1 MAKLP
6 AAIAGARIAD
16 DRLADLQPQQNSDG
30 WMSLIAHFRELR
42 NRIIKMGL
50 ALAAGMS
57 VGFAFFAP
65 VWTVRCACG
74 S

>member
-6 AAIAGARIAD
+6 GAIAGARIAGG
-16 DRLADLQPQQNSDG
+16 RLADLQRQQNSHG

-50 ALAAGMS
+50 A
-57 VGFAFFAP
+57 VN
-65 VWTVRCACG
+65 
-74 S
+74 